1 MSAADSQPEEKDASL
16 RRIRAS
22 AIEAARRRAT
32 DEDLDELLRTHEQE
46 RSASDAF
53 RSVGRSMKKALF
65 KEKRLQNQRRLAE
78 LFGS

>member
-1 MSAADSQPEEKDASL
+1 MSAADSQPEATDASL

-32 DEDLDELLRTHEQE
+32 DEDLDELLRTPEKE

-53 RSVGRSMKKALF
+53 RSVGRNMKKALF
-65 KEKRLQNQRRLAE
+65 KEKCLQNQRRLAE